1 MISDKMGST
10 IYVKK
15 NLLSLKFIFL
25 LSTFHSG
32 QNILVCI
39 CPCGYRRNEYHV
51 DYLIPSLPLN
61 FMVIGI
67 INQHIRYQDKK
78 R

>member
-1 MISDKMGST
+1 MGST

-15 NLLSLKFIFL
+15 LPSLKFICL
-25 LSTFHSG
+25 LITFHSG
-32 QNILVCI
+32 QNILACI
-39 CPCGYRRNEYHV
+39 CPCGYRRLEHYI
-51 DYLIPSLPLN
+51 DYLIPSVPLN

-67 INQHIRYQDKK
+67 INQHIRYQDKT